1 MKNQIVASIAA
12 LPFALGTAFAGAEV
26 ANAAGLYGRIG
37 FNGFFTNI
45 TLSEGELSFNPN
57 PGDLI
62 ASVTTGNF
70 VQFNA
75 ATIQGPLTFDGS
87 GDSPFEVTSVTNPFL
102 DLGTFGDSDTS
113 DGVNTFA
120 LHSGSTITVTDSNGG
135 AQIMLDLNGWFT
147 DEFGHQTKG
156 IGNITFQMAGVDAE
170 YVEGIFDGTIQPIEA
185 TFSGEVIGE
194 MKPVPEPTALF
205 GLGVVTAGLV
215 TSRRQKNS

>member
-12 LPFALGTAFAGAEV
+12 LPFALGAVFAGAAE
-26 ANAAGLYGRIG
+26 AAGLTGRIA

-62 ASVTTGNF
+62 ASVTTGSF
-70 VQFNA
+70 TQFNA

-102 DLGTFGDSDTS
+102 DLGTFGNPDTS
-113 DGVNTFA
+113 DGINTFA
-120 LHSGSTITVTDSNGG
+120 LHSGSTVTVTDTTGG
-135 AQIMLDLNGWFT
+135 AEIMLDLNGWFT
-147 DEFGHQTKG
+147 DEFGEQTKG

-170 YVEGIFDGTIQPIEA
+170 YIEGIFDGSIDPIET
-185 TFSGEVIGE
+185 TFSGEVIAE
-194 MKPVPEPTALF
+194 MKPVPEPTVLF

-215 TSRRQKNS
+215 TSRRQKKS